1 MGEFYAGDGVRSG
14 GDGSVPWE
22 NKIAILRNPKIR
34 GFGDGQGLPF
44 HPRALEQA
52 SAASG
57 R

>member
-1 MGEFYAGDGVRSG
+1 MGELEDRDFAKSG

-34 GFGDGQGLPF
+34 GFRDGQGLPF